1 MLRWTTRNIKK
12 FNKTSVW
19 LKTSLILLLLLIV
32 YHIHNRSIKEG
43 FIQQKEFLLKEGPE
57 VYDDF
62 YSEIYDDLIY
72 DQVKNEFEVGEIIN
86 ITEPN
91 KQSRIL
97 DIGSG
102 TGRIVKLFEEK
113 GIPAEGLEIS
123 SSMISKA
130 EENFPNC
137 SFKNGDAT
145 QSITY
150 SQGTFTHITCLY
162 FTLYYIRNKEQFF
175 RNCYNWLMP
184 GGYLIISLVNRDQ
197 FDPILNTADPLMW
210 VSAQKYAKERITSS
224 GVKFKEFQYKANF
237 VLDKPDDL
245 ATFTETMKDDKTG
258 NVRKNIHRLY
268 MPTQKHI
275 ISLAKNAG
283 FILQGKVDLVNIQ
296 YEYQYLYILYKP
308 N

>member
-1 MLRWTTRNIKK
+1 MLRWTTRKIKK

-19 LKTSLILLLLLIV
+19 LKVALILILLLIV
-32 YHIHNRSIKEG
+32 YHIHNQTIKEG

-57 VYDDF
+57 IYDDF

-72 DQVKNEFEVGEIIN
+72 DEVKNEFEVGEIIN
-86 ITEPN
+86 ITQPT
-91 KQSRIL
+91 KQSRVL

-102 TGRIVKLFEEK
+102 TGRIVKLFKEK
-113 GIPAEGLEIS
+113 GIPAEGLELS

-130 EENFPNC
+130 SENFPKC
-137 SFKNGDAT
+137 SFKHGDAT
-145 QSITY
+145 RAITY
-150 SQGTFTHITCLY
+150 SQGNFTHITCLY

-175 RNCYNWLMP
+175 RNCYSWLMP

-224 GVKFKEFQYKANF
+224 VVKFKDFQYKANF
-237 VLDKPDDL
+237 DLDKPDDL

-258 NVRKNIHRLY
+258 NVRKNIHRLF

-283 FILQGKVDLVNIQ
+283 FVLQGKVDLVNIQ

-308 N
+308 S

>member
-19 LKTSLILLLLLIV
+19 LKATVILILLLII
-32 YHIHNRSIKEG
+32 YHIYYQTIKEG

-57 VYDDF
+57 VYDNF

-72 DQVKNEFEVGEIIN
+72 DKIKNEYEVGEIIN
-86 ITEPN
+86 ITNPT
-91 KQSRIL
+91 KHSRIL

-102 TGRIVKLFEEK
+102 TGRIVKLLKDK
-113 GIPAEGLEIS
+113 GFPAEGLELS
-123 SSMISKA
+123 SSMVSKA
-130 EENFPNC
+130 EENFPDC
-137 SFKNGDAT
+137 QFKIGDAT
-145 QSITY
+145 QAMTY
-150 SQGTFTHITCLY
+150 PANTFTHVACLY

-175 RNCYNWLMP
+175 RNCYEWLMP
-184 GGYLIISLVNRDQ
+184 GGYLIISLVNRDK
-197 FDPILNTADPLMW
+197 FDPILNTADPLVW
-210 VSAQKYAKERITSS
+210 VSAQKHAKERITSS
-224 GVKFKEFQYKANF
+224 VIKFKDFQYKANF
-237 VLDKPDDL
+237 VLDKPDNL

-268 MPTQKHI
+268 IPTQKYI

-283 FILQGKVDLVNIQ
+283 FILEGKVDLVNVQ

>member
-12 FNKTSVW
+12 FNKTSGW
-19 LKTSLILLLLLIV
+19 LKATVILILLLII
-32 YHIHNRSIKEG
+32 YHIYYQTIKEG

-57 VYDDF
+57 VYDNF

-72 DQVKNEFEVGEIIN
+72 DKIKNEYEVGEIIN
-86 ITEPN
+86 ITNPT
-91 KQSRIL
+91 KHSRIL

-102 TGRIVKLFEEK
+102 TGRIVKLLKDK
-113 GIPAEGLEIS
+113 GFPAEGLELS
-123 SSMISKA
+123 SSMVSKA
-130 EENFPNC
+130 EENFPDC
-137 SFKNGDAT
+137 QFKIGDAT
-145 QSITY
+145 QAMTY
-150 SQGTFTHITCLY
+150 PANTFTHVACLY

-175 RNCYNWLMP
+175 RNCYEWLMP
-184 GGYLIISLVNRDQ
+184 GGYLIISLVNRDK
-197 FDPILNTADPLMW
+197 FDPILNTADPLVW
-210 VSAQKYAKERITSS
+210 VSAQKHAKERITSS
-224 GVKFKEFQYKANF
+224 VIKFKDFQYKANF
-237 VLDKPDDL
+237 VLDKPDNL

-268 MPTQKHI
+268 IPTQKYI

-283 FILQGKVDLVNIQ
+283 FILEGKVDLVNVQ